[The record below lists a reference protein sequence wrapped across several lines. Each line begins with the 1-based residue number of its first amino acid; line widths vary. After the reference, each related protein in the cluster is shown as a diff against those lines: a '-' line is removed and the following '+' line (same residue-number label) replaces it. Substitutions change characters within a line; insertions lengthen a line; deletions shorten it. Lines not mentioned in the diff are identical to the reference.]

1 MYKKDLSESIRVR
14 VSYSDLQYLI
24 ALSESMHCS
33 VSSVLRTLILRSKL
47 SATMED
53 SKDGHAKAHI
63 DDIV

>member
-24 ALSESMHCS
+24 GLSESMHCS

-47 SATMED
+47 SATVEG
-53 SKDGHAKAHI
+53 SKDGHSKTYFDNI
-63 DDIV
+63 L